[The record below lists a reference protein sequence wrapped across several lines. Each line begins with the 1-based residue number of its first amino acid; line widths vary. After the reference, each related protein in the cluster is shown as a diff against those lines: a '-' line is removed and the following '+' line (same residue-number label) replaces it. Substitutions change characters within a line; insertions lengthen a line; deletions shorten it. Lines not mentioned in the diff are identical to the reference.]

1 MSPIKKLKL
10 MPLIVA
16 CVLFVLGVIVVFV
29 SDVVGNNM
37 PVIFGT
43 IVLGIGIVR
52 IVYGFLTYKQEE
64 DARHNIT
71 IGVLD
76 AIWGIIMLVLINKED
91 AFAVMFGIW
100 CLIGAVLEFAEMAR
114 EVVTKK
120 PWIGLLVDAVVNLC
134 FGIVLMASNWTIDA
148 TFNRFAGIY
157 LLLNAFSTILI
168 TLISIKREEI
178 VVAEQ
183 ITEGTAVAPVQEP
196 AAPVAEEVVAE
207 PVATV
212 EEKPV
217 EAKPAAKK
225 TPAKKTTSTTKTTA
239 KSTTAKKSTGTKST
253 AAKTTTAKKTTT
265 TKKTTTAKT
274 TTKKTTPKAE

>member
-16 CVLFVLGVIVVFV
+16 CVLFVLGVIVIFI

-43 IVLGIGIVR
+43 IILGIGIVR
-52 IVYGFLTYKQEE
+52 VVYGFLTYRQEE

-71 IGVLD
+71 LGVLD
-76 AIWGIIMLVLINKED
+76 IIWGIVMLVLLNKED
-91 AFAVMFGIW
+91 AFSVMFGIW

-114 EVVTKK
+114 EVLAKK

-134 FGIVLMASNWTIDA
+134 FGIVLMASKWVLDA

-168 TLISIKREEI
+168 TLLSIKREE
-178 VVAEQ
+178 VAVATQLVEAKPEPVAEVKV
-183 ITEGTAVAPVQEP
+183 EEVKAEP
-196 AAPVAEEVVAE
+196 AAPVAEEKAE
-207 PVATV
+207 
-212 EEKPV
+212 V

-225 TPAKKTTSTTKTTA
+225 AP
-239 KSTTAKKSTGTKST
+239 AKKSTTTKSTTTKST
-253 AAKTTTAKKTTT
+253 AAKKPAATKSTATKTTTAKKTGTKTTT
-265 TKKTTTAKT
+265 TKKTTTAK
-274 TTKKTTPKAE
+274 KSTPKAE